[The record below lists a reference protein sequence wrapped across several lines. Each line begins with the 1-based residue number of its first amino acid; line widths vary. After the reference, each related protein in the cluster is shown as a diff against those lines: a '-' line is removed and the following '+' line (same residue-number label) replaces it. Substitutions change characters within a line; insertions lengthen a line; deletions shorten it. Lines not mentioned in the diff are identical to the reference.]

1 MFNSTFANVSFN
13 ATIQTRRGCLGSD
26 YFRQLNPTYYTVR
39 ATVSIYILGTIIVL
53 GLVGNLLTLLVLRK
67 EKKSSTT
74 LLLTC
79 LAIGDS
85 LFLLLTCMNTV
96 YTAIEVVHFHIFGG
110 IYPLLYPYLVPI
122 LRMVSMSVDW
132 ITLLVTFERYIA
144 VHKPLKAKTICSKRK
159 MAIALC
165 IIVCFAIGFHV
176 PMFFEFTLKETY
188 DPANCEIFLYYYP
201 TPLLHDKEY
210 YIGYRVITE
219 AIVRVFV
226 PVISLIFFNYQ
237 LVKGLKEAFRR
248 RQATVANNQGSV
260 DTVSSNVTTMV
271 VGVVTVFILCKS
283 PYMVL
288 VIVDIFIVV
297 IPQRIRMNLEIREYS
312 IMAINGLI
320 IINSSVNFLLYVML
334 GKRFRQLFAAMC
346 CSVCGKSDQMSAQPQ
361 RVSTQTSSVMTVNTS
376 L

>member
-1 MFNSTFANVSFN
+1 MFNSTTANVSLN
-13 ATIQTRRGCLGSD
+13 ATILTRLPCFGSD
-26 YFRQLNPTYYTVR
+26 YFRQLNPTYYTVL
-39 ATVSIYILGTIIVL
+39 AVLNIYILGTIIVL
-53 GLVGNLLTLLVLRK
+53 GLVGNILTLLVLRK

-85 LFLLLTCMNTV
+85 LILLLASINTT
-96 YTAIEVVHFHIFGG
+96 YWSIEVAYFNIFGG
-110 IYPLLYPYLVPI
+110 IFPLLFPYLPPI
-122 LRMVSMSVDW
+122 LRMISTSVAW
-132 ITLLVTFERYIA
+132 ITMLLTIERFIA
-144 VHKPLKAKTICSKRK
+144 VRNPLKAKTICSKGK
-159 MAIALC
+159 MTIALC

-176 PMFFEFTLKETY
+176 PMFFEFTLKEAY
-188 DPANCEIFLYYYP
+188 DPANCKMFLYYYP
-201 TPLLHDKEY
+201 TPLLENKEY

-219 AIVRVFV
+219 AIVRMFV

-248 RQATVANNQGSV
+248 RQATVANDQGSV
-260 DTVSSNVTTMV
+260 DRVSSNVTTMV
-271 VGVVTVFILCKS
+271 VGVVTVFIICQL
-283 PYMVL
+283 PYMVF
-288 VIVDIFIVV
+288 VIIDIFNVV
-297 IPQRIRMNLEIREYS
+297 IPQDNLMSYETREYS

-346 CSVCGKSDQMSAQPQ
+346 CSICRGSDQMSAQPQ

>member
-1 MFNSTFANVSFN
+1 MFNSTTANVSLN
-13 ATIQTRRGCLGSD
+13 ATILTRLPCFGSD
-26 YFRQLNPTYYTVR
+26 YFRQLNPTYYTVL
-39 ATVSIYILGTIIVL
+39 AVLNIYILGTIIVL
-53 GLVGNLLTLLVLRK
+53 GLVGNILTLLVLRK

-85 LFLLLTCMNTV
+85 LILLLASINTT
-96 YTAIEVVHFHIFGG
+96 YWSIEVAYFNIFGG
-110 IYPLLYPYLVPI
+110 IFPLLFPYLPPI
-122 LRMVSMSVDW
+122 LRMISTSVAW
-132 ITLLVTFERYIA
+132 ITMLLTIERFIA
-144 VHKPLKAKTICSKRK
+144 VRNPLKAKTICSKGK
-159 MAIALC
+159 MTIALC

-176 PMFFEFTLKETY
+176 PMFFEVTLKEAY
-188 DPANCEIFLYYYP
+188 DPANCKMFLYYYP
-201 TPLLHDKEY
+201 TPLLENKEY

-219 AIVRVFV
+219 AIVRMFV

-248 RQATVANNQGSV
+248 RQATVANDQGSV
-260 DTVSSNVTTMV
+260 DRVSSNVTTMV
-271 VGVVTVFILCKS
+271 VGVVTVFIICQL
-283 PYMVL
+283 PYMVF
-288 VIVDIFIVV
+288 VIIDIFNVV
-297 IPQRIRMNLEIREYS
+297 IPQDDLMSYETREYS

-346 CSVCGKSDQMSAQPQ
+346 CSICGRSDQMSAQPQ
-361 RVSTQTSSVMTVNTS
+361 RVSTQTSTVMTVNTS